1 MSFKHPLDSVFN
13 IEGGSDLDIENE
25 YAMTDAPRPTAPMNP
40 EDMPPD
46 IKDED
51 DILVEKRIDE
61 VYDAAME
68 AFQTQTSF
76 IEVIEPKFAARNA
89 EVAAGFLNIAL
100 AAANSRAKVKV
111 DRKRANQSFVPY
123 ANQGGGK
130 STTNVVI
137 ASREEILKMITI
149 DGENKKV

>member
-40 EDMPPD
+40 ADMPPD

-123 ANQGGGK
+123 ANQGGK
-130 STTNVVI
+130 NTTNVVI